1 MNPKTIIFF
10 DGICN
15 LCNFTVN
22 LLIDLDKKNNLLYS
36 SLQSEF
42 AKQTLKTDQS
52 LDSVLVLKNGKIY
65 KKSNAV
71 FEILSSLGGAYKIA
85 LLFKF
90 LPSFFLDWIYDLI
103 AKNRYK
109 LFGKTESCK
118 IPTSELKAKFL
129 S

>member
-10 DGICN
+10 DGVCN

-22 LLIDLDKKNNLLYS
+22 ILIDLDKKNNLMYS

-42 AKQTLKTDQS
+42 AKQTLKAEQS
-52 LDSVLVLKNGKIY
+52 LDSVLVLKNGQIY
-65 KKSNAV
+65 KKSSAV

-90 LPSFFLDWIYDLI
+90 LPRFILDWFYDII

-109 LFGKTESCK
+109 LFGKTESCR